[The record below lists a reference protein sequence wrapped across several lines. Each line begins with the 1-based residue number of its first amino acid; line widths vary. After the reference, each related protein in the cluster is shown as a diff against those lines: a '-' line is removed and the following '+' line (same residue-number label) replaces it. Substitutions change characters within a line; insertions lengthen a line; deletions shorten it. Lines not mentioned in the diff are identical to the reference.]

1 MINGRKKMDINEI
14 KKDLY
19 RSKNMAKF
27 SHYVSGNLY
36 YTVELVGG
44 IFQFIIPTV
53 EIGTLSEI
61 NDVEMVINRIDGL
74 EVQDFD
80 KKIYDK
86 KSLENDGEYIEI
98 KFTKLS
104 SDLGST
110 SFEKEMRGSELIR
123 WIQKSINSNDF
134 IKVG

>member
-1 MINGRKKMDINEI
+1 MDINEI

-27 SHYVSGNLY
+27 SHYISGNLY
-36 YTVELVGG
+36 YTVELADG
-44 IFQFIIPTV
+44 IYQFIIPTI
-53 EIGTLSEI
+53 EDDYIEPF
-61 NDVEMVINRIDGL
+61 E
-74 EVQDFD
+74 
-80 KKIYDK
+80 
-86 KSLENDGEYIEI
+86 DGEDEREI
-98 KFTKLS
+98 IKLS

-123 WIQKSINSNDF
+123 WIQKSISSNDF

>member
-1 MINGRKKMDINEI
+1 MDINEI

-19 RSKNMAKF
+19 KSKNMAKF

-36 YTVELVGG
+36 YTVELIDG

-53 EIGTLSEI
+53 EEI
-61 NDVEMVINRIDGL
+61 RLMVGGFEEMDGPA
-74 EVQDFD
+74 DA
-80 KKIYDK
+80 
-86 KSLENDGEYIEI
+86 EYETMI
-98 KFTKLS
+98 KLS

>member
-1 MINGRKKMDINEI
+1 MDINEI

-27 SHYVSGNLY
+27 SHYISGNLY
-36 YTVELVGG
+36 YTVELADGVY
-44 IFQFIIPTV
+44 QFIIPTV
-53 EIGTLSEI
+53 EVKKEHYVEDMGDGLSVGRMKDNGIKLSE
-61 NDVEMVINRIDGL
+61 
-74 EVQDFD
+74 
-80 KKIYDK
+80 
-86 KSLENDGEYIEI
+86 
-98 KFTKLS
+98 
-104 SDLGST
+104 DLGST

>member
-1 MINGRKKMDINEI
+1 MFDINEI

-19 RSKNMAKF
+19 KSKNMAKF

-36 YTVELVGG
+36 YTVELANG
-44 IFQFIIPTV
+44 IFQFIIPAV
-53 EIGTLSEI
+53 ETGTLSEI
-61 NDVEMVINRIDGL
+61 NDVEMLVNDDKGDL
-74 EVQDFD
+74 KDFD

-86 KSLENDGEYIEI
+86 KSFFTNDEEMVGERIEI

>member
-1 MINGRKKMDINEI
+1 MVMFDINEI

-19 RSKNMAKF
+19 KSKNIAKF
-27 SHYVSGNLY
+27 SHYISGNLY
-36 YTVELVGG
+36 YSVELAGG

-53 EIGTLSEI
+53 EEIPNGLVGGRLNVFKLSE
-61 NDVEMVINRIDGL
+61 
-74 EVQDFD
+74 
-80 KKIYDK
+80 
-86 KSLENDGEYIEI
+86 
-98 KFTKLS
+98 
-104 SDLGST
+104 DLGST